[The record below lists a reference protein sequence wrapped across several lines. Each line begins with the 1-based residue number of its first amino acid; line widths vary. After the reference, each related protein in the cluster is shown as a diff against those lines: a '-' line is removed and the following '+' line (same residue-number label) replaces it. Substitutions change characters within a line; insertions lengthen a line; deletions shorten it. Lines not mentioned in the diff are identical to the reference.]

1 MVKVTRILAIICA
14 GLSALSFVGF
24 FVYLFS
30 QKLLISFFGVTYAD
44 GMFFFPVS
52 IFIRVLGV
60 LLSGVLLWA
69 VAGRKIGFWAE
80 IAIAVFLSCV
90 LPPVE
95 WFVSNMQTILMGKY
109 GSQTI
114 AAYSALVQG
123 YSILTVMVTFAV
135 ALIFMVCGLS
145 IATKV
150 YERRM
155 VKLQNSD

>member
-1 MVKVTRILAIICA
+1 M
-14 GLSALSFVGF
+14 SAVF
-24 FVYLFS
+24 
-30 QKLLISFFGVTYAD
+30 
-44 GMFFFPVS
+44 
-52 IFIRVLGV
+52 
-60 LLSGVLLWA
+60 LWA

-95 WFVSNMQTILMGKY
+95 WFASNMQTILTGKY

-123 YSILTVMVTFAV
+123 YSILSVMVTFAV
-135 ALIFMVCGLS
+135 ALIFIVCGLS

-150 YERRM
+150 YEDRLS
-155 VKLQNSD
+155 KLESVG